1 MGLFP
6 AVLSLLHEVT
16 VLCCLAVCLGQW
28 CRQEEGP
35 S

>member
-1 MGLFP
+1 MELFS

-16 VLCCLAVCLGQW
+16 VLCCFAVCLGQS
-28 CRQEEGP
+28 CRQEERP